1 MLRKVQDYIHMLQLS
16 NYILTTVPKFNEPEM
31 VGLPINAIL
40 DAHMG
45 TKSGNAAFLYP
56 KVKTIFK
63 KMLNE

>member
-1 MLRKVQDYIHMLQLS
+1 MLQLS

-31 VGLPINAIL
+31 VGLPIKAIL
-40 DAHMG
+40 DARMG
-45 TKSGNAAFLYP
+45 TKSGNTAFLYQ